1 MKKLYYVLLISCLI
15 LSAIACK
22 KDRMDIPI
30 GTIKVDI
37 DGYSSSFSVRPK
49 ATRINVT
56 GGYGIQ
62 IEGYLKSSSTTEM
75 LFSIVSTKPIT
86 NTIYTENSA
95 GNPLVKMIHC
105 VEVVF
110 PCVFRTAAHG
120 SISNPVS
127 VTISEITGAYVKGTF
142 KGELDGQYP
151 EVLTNGVFYV
161 SF

>member
-1 MKKLYYVLLISCLI
+1 MKKLYYVLVISCLI
-15 LSAIACK
+15 ISSIACK

-37 DGYSSSFSVRPK
+37 NGKSSSFSVQAK

-62 IEGYLKSSSTTEM
+62 ILGYLKTSSTTN
-75 LFSIVSTKPIT
+75 LSFSLASPFPIT
-86 NTIYTENSA
+86 NSTFTENSA
-95 GNPLVKMIHC
+95 SNPLVEMKHC
-105 VEVVF
+105 VEVLV
-110 PCVFRTAAHG
+110 PCVFRTTAHG
-120 SISNPVS
+120 SSSNPVS
-127 VTISEITGAYVKGTF
+127 VTISEITGSYVKGTF
-142 KGELDGQYP
+142 KGELSGHST

>member
-1 MKKLYYVLLISCLI
+1 MKKLYNILLISCLTI
-15 LSAIACK
+15 SAITCK
-22 KDRMDIPI
+22 KDGADIPI

-37 DGYSSSFSVRPK
+37 NGNSSSFSVQAK

-75 LFSIVSTKPIT
+75 LFSIASTNPIT
-86 NTIYTENSA
+86 NITYTENSA
-95 GNPLVKMIHC
+95 GNPLVQMTHC
-105 VEVVF
+105 VEVLV

-120 SISNPVS
+120 STSNPVS
-127 VTISEITGAYVKGTF
+127 VTISEITGSHVKGIF
-142 KGELDGQYP
+142 KGELSGHST
-151 EVLTNGVFYV
+151 EVLINGIFYV